1 MKKWLC
7 LLALLTAASLT
18 LLVAAHISLYR
29 QRDRVVI
36 YQTTLAGDPAS
47 AEGLTVTFH
56 DQQRGQL
63 FWDSAIPLGTAE
75 PQAETEFRFYSRS
88 PIRERFFF
96 REELEIR
103 FWGDTDGLGVT
114 NSTGYERFDALW
126 ERMLQALPKEAPLGE
141 ERTATLA
148 VRDFCDYLPLYI
160 RELDLA
166 SYGLYAEDT
175 EGGLLSAAEELARY
189 LNVVPPEDWTLE
201 VTYTDCGESQTAS
214 AAYAVEPPQVLAQ
227 ATEGGLYLCLKTDRP
242 EMIQCRDGAGLWYVP
257 FQDTGRTAKA
267 YYGTGSQ
274 PETLPV
280 VTLDVSGAQVVLP
293 FDPCEAVPLALEPS
307 ESGEDL
313 LLYLREGE
321 DLVLHVVDAAS
332 GRTRQE
338 LTLAEGVGEGL
349 ELSFVPAEP
358 SGRLAVLSDG
368 TFALAAEEAGR
379 YVLTCA
385 GVLEA
390 PAGLETDEAHFL
402 RAMTAEENEPAA
414 LWDGERLAWAS
425 TAYKRY
431 NIHMGFYAAVFDRAG
446 EMTYLGRYQT
456 TRGRG
461 GDGSLSGSYLFD
473 DTLILELSAG

>member
-18 LLVAAHISLYR
+18 LLIAAHISLYR
-29 QRDRVVI
+29 QRDRVEI
-36 YQTTLAGDPAS
+36 YQETLAGDPA
-47 AEGLTVTFH
+47 AARGITVTFH

-63 FWDSAIPLGTAE
+63 FWDSVIPLGTAE

-88 PIRERFFF
+88 PNRGGFFF

-103 FWGDTDGLGVT
+103 FWGDSDGPGVT

-126 ERMLQALPKEAPLGE
+126 ERMLQALPKDAPLGE
-141 ERTATLA
+141 ERTASLA
-148 VRDFCDYLPLYI
+148 VRDFCGYLPLYI
-160 RELDLA
+160 WELDLTA
-166 SYGLYAEDT
+166 YGLYAEDT
-175 EGGLLSAAEELARY
+175 EAGLLSAAEELARY
-189 LNVVPPEDWTLE
+189 LNVVPPEDWILE
-201 VTYTDCGESQTAS
+201 VTYTDYGQSQTAG
-214 AAYAVEPPQVLAQ
+214 AAYSVEPPQVLAQ

-242 EMIQCRDGAGLWYVP
+242 EMLQCRDGAGLWFVP
-257 FQDTGRTAKA
+257 FRDTGRRATRRN
-267 YYGTGSQ
+267 GTDGQ
-274 PETLPV
+274 PEQLPV
-280 VTLDVSGAQVVLP
+280 VALDAGGAQVVLP
-293 FDPCEAVPLALEPS
+293 FDPYEAVPLALERS

-338 LTLAEGVGEGL
+338 LTLAEGVGESL
-349 ELSFVPAEP
+349 ELSFVPVEP

-379 YVLTCA
+379 YALACA

-402 RAMTAEENEPAA
+402 RAMAAEENEPTA

-431 NIHMGFYAAVFDRAG
+431 NIHMGFYAAVFDRSGA
-446 EMTYLGRYQT
+446 MTYLGRYQT
-456 TRGRG
+456 SRGRG
-461 GDGSLSGSYLFD
+461 GDADLRGSYLWA
-473 DTLILELSAG
+473 DTVVLELAAG